1 LGIFVPIYCSC
12 SAAFNQPPILKQKKI
27 SEAKAMLNIAL
38 FIEIRNED
46 EKDHLPLFHYQKYT
60 CIEFRHNDFSNSRAT
75 VQVLNG
81 ST

>member
-1 LGIFVPIYCSC
+1 
-12 SAAFNQPPILKQKKI
+12 
-27 SEAKAMLNIAL
+27 MLNIAL